1 FIIAPLLSPFTVPR
15 APTSTLFPYT
25 TLFRSHHEVD
35 RRLAVAGRHERKG
48 ALAAQRRAE
57 SGVLRR
63 RRSPGHQ
70 RPEVHEMPPVQRDL
84 LHRPLGHCLADRYGG
99 GVDERRRAGDS
110 DILRE

>member
-84 LHRPLGHCLADRYGG
+84 LDRKSTRLNSSHRTISYAVFCLKKKSGQP
-99 GVDERRRAGDS
+99 
-110 DILRE
+110 